1 MDNYSAPI
9 PSYAYGDDTSIA
21 NTASEPD
28 MKRVALMTGGF
39 IAVGIGLLGILL
51 PLLPTTPFLLLAAG
65 LFARSSPRLEERLLA
80 HSRLGTPL
88 RVWRENGAIS
98 PSSKRAALMLIAAS
112 YGILLLTS
120 RPTLLI
126 AAAVG
131 VLLAACSIF
140 IVTRPNPPGADI
152 DHRHR

>member
-1 MDNYSAPI
+1 MDTSSALI
-9 PSYAYGDDTSIA
+9 PSCAYGDDTSIA
-21 NTASEPD
+21 DTASEPD

-88 RVWRENGAIS
+88 RAWRENGAIS
-98 PSSKRAALMLIAAS
+98 PSSKRAALMLIGAS
-112 YGILLLTS
+112 YGILLIT
-120 RPTLLI
+120 

-131 VLLAACSIF
+131 ALLAACSIF
-140 IVTRPNPPGADI
+140 ITTRPNPPGGDN
-152 DHRHR
+152 DCRHR